1 MNKIK
6 KIFILALFAFIT
18 LMISCGSEIELSEY
32 TVEFYVENT
41 IYDTQKVIS
50 GNKLNKPADPTKE
63 KFVFDGW
70 YVEDEKWMF
79 TSSIVT
85 SNLKLHAKFEKINE
99 GQEKT
104 QCNVEF
110 YLDDQVIDTQT
121 VVYGNKLEKPQDP
134 VKEGFAFLGWY
145 VDGEKWLFSS
155 GIVTSD
161 MKLIATF
168 DVEEEEIIPGIEPV
182 YQGMSIEGSST
193 FNINRKNKGN
203 FKDSIDDI
211 LGVITT
217 EKVEYFAQK
226 DEKFNIIVHL
236 YNPSRYEILSFTLN
250 DYKYQSYEFKE
261 GSNSEEL
268 IIEVDAGT
276 ISGLKEY
283 TIDAIKYIDGTE
295 IKDVK
300 MDGEKT
306 IKAGIKYENVPVATE
321 YNKEINTTTFK
332 LVVDV
337 KDNNNLINTGNG
349 IYFFLFDGIN
359 IVSQKALSLGV
370 NSIELNNLQMG
381 TEYSYMIVGVYDDYS
396 GRGKRANELVGDTF
410 ATLHGYQIETSE
422 ITNNSI
428 KVKVNNIDDNAKFK
442 SISLYHNDKL
452 VSEKGYSEEVI
463 FDKLLS
469 NNDYKVVLKYSYKDN
484 NLEKENLVEL
494 DVKTDPKADPIVTIN
509 SLMTDKKTVTFKFEE
524 KDIDNTKESV
534 IVELYQGIYNVGS
547 LNALEGKFEGLLSN
561 TDYKVVITYTY
572 NLDNGEGEK
581 TLSLEYEC
589 KTKELVVPTID
600 ITYECTTDTLK
611 YKANIVDTDGA
622 IKNAVYKLYK
632 GDVLI
637 GSTLEKEYTYN
648 GLKSN
653 TEYKLLVEY
662 SYDLHDN
669 SGVQNKKDEYIVVLG
684 KEVPEFSLTSYF
696 ISDNTIEY
704 NLLISDPNS
713 SGRLNLLAL
722 YKGNDF
728 VLRLD
733 EAVSKIEDLES
744 NTDYVIK
751 ANYVYDFDDGLGSRE
766 INYEYKFKTLKKD
779 PIVNLSLESVTKNSA
794 EIDYR
799 IEDLDD
805 ALDLVKLEVIHNDKV
820 IKEFNTITHISLDNL
835 YSNNTYTVKATF
847 TKDLNNGPIEFVK
860 TLQVVTEKQEKPK
873 VDIELSSTKTSVLYN
888 YTIDDVD
895 KISTLKSVEIYY
907 NDEKVKVL
915 PTENTFDGLYS
926 DSEYKVVV
934 TLLCDYKD
942 GKTLKEETYTKTIRT
957 DKYFIPTLELE
968 LTSTPDT
975 INYEITKSDIY
986 DLIKINKI
994 NVYKGSLLVKEITNF
1009 DSEKITELTSNT
1021 LYRVEVVYEYDFN
1034 DNNGKHTAT
1043 IEKSY
1048 STLAHDV
1055 KVIGFDV
1062 LNGGVPKTNEEISLN
1077 IKLENISNV
1086 PLSYV
1091 VINGEKKDIY
1101 GGDMRNNIVVTV
1113 TAPKVS
1119 GLFNLTVE
1127 KMGYYLNGIEV
1138 EQKIEISNV
1147 VELEILSRL
1156 DIVSATTLNMSTLV
1170 SQNKVTGLML
1180 IIDNPYGYIIESYT
1194 INDQE
1199 HKVLMI
1205 DDNHI
1210 YIPTYDVRYDH
1221 YLNIKKVVYKDAIGN
1236 DTTRNYEQYFDMNLT
1251 ILESS
1256 ASKVEI
1262 ISTPEDLI
1270 NIKSGHAYELANDI
1284 DMSGYN
1290 WVPIDFSGFIDG
1302 KGYTIKN
1309 LTVVYETEVEYLDCG
1324 IFRQLDGTIKNIYFE
1339 NIYMSLSS
1347 GNIYT
1352 KLFYG
1357 NGNPILEN
1365 ILVNGSVVLNTDD
1378 ATNYNFDMSYNESV
1392 YVVDHI
1398 NVNGKKYDYSNTISY
1413 ETFNSESFKVNT
1425 LGWDFTNKKYGNENG
1440 LLYTVYDD
1448 SYIFIFGYEG
1458 TNGNV
1463 VIPDTI
1469 NNLPVLG
1476 IADLAFA
1483 NNDLIKTLRINE
1495 NILFI
1500 GEEVFNN
1507 CINLES
1513 LTLEGINESSI
1524 YNIFNNTFVNLKDL
1538 YIRSETNNEDGYI
1551 SLSLNFE
1558 SLETLYLDGI
1568 YFWSVQSPN
1577 LKEVTIKNTGET
1589 GIYRGNY
1596 LLEKVTL
1603 ENVKIITYDAFMS
1616 CEKLYKVN
1624 LGEELEEIK
1633 YQAFWECSSLT
1644 EIILPHVLKKIEN
1657 GSFYGCSI
1665 ENILIPESVKI
1676 IYENAIHSQNIFI
1689 CAEERP
1695 TGWKV
1700 NAIEGTNVYYNYKDL
1715 YVENGVKY
1723 VLHKDNTAT
1732 VCSFVNNDVNS
1743 LDIPETVTYDNANYT
1758 VTAVGNNVF
1767 RDAKLE
1773 EISLPKT
1780 LKKIGNRAFYCT
1792 KLKSILIPESVE
1804 EIGLRAFYNA
1814 TLVYCEISD
1823 KPSGWAVDFAYGCP
1837 ITWNFKGF
1845 YSDNNYEYAL
1855 FNDKTASIV
1864 KYMGS
1869 ASNLTITD
1877 KVTVNNENYTITTI
1891 GANAFLN
1898 SNITELAMP
1907 NTIKTIET
1915 KAFYNSKVL
1924 TSVKL
1929 SNSLEFIGDQAFE
1942 KCNNLTSVNLPDT
1955 LTYLGSYAFH
1965 KCHSLVTVK
1974 LSNSLKDIKE
1984 HTFDECSNLES
1995 ITIPEGIESIEADS
2009 FWACESLSNVS
2020 LPSTLKNI
2028 YHNAFG
2034 ACYKL
2039 NNVII
2044 PISVENIKGNAFG
2057 NGSNCNIYCETYSQP
2072 DEWDENWC
2080 SGDNCKVLWNFNAM
2094 YTYDGIEYAIFNN
2107 NKASV
2112 NKYVGTEKEVT
2123 ILGEITY
2130 DGSKYIVDEISEGA
2144 FYKTNVEKVI
2154 ISEGITKIAGA
2165 GFSNNYNLK
2174 TVILPKTLVEI
2185 GFNAFESSHLHDI
2198 VIPENVQRIEDWAFG
2213 NGQSCVI
2220 YCEATSKPIGWSS
2233 EWNHANLCPVVWG
2246 FDANY
2251 SDINYDYVLYKDNTA
2266 TITKYK
2272 GSDMKLVV
2280 PETVTYNDND
2290 YVITQIGN
2298 NAFQDNDDLY
2308 LVELPETIVTIG
2320 QYAFE
2325 GCSNLISINLPDGLV
2340 EIGNYA
2346 FSDCN
2351 NLNNIIIPNSVE
2363 IIKNCAFM
2371 NGSAYDVYCE
2381 ASSRPNG
2388 WDIGWCN
2395 NNDDNYVTWN
2405 YKDKYVDGVNEYILF
2420 NDSTAMITKYN
2431 PDVTSVVINENIN
2444 VNGTIYTI
2452 TGIGKNAFEDSKLT
2466 TIKLPNT
2473 ITKIYEEAFRNSSLE
2488 SITIPEGV
2496 TTISRYAF
2504 QNCVSLK
2511 EVVLPNT
2518 LIKIEENVFEC
2529 CYNLI
2534 NINLPNSLKQIDDF
2548 AFQSCHNLNIF
2559 IPNNV
2564 LKIGEYAFQDVYG
2577 EIRCEATSK
2586 PLGWNE
2592 NWCNNTSEVIW
2603 GSSK

>member
-6 KIFILALFAFIT
+6 KIFILALFAFVT
-18 LMISCGSEIELSEY
+18 LMISCGSEIELPEY

-50 GNKLNKPADPTKE
+50 GNKLNKPADPIKE
-63 KFVFDGW
+63 ELIFSGW
-70 YVEDEKWMF
+70 YVDGEKWMF
-79 TSSIVT
+79 SSGVVT
-85 SNLKLHAKFEKINE
+85 SDMKLYAEFTDDKKDEITDKYTVEYYIDDKLHNKE
-99 GQEKT
+99 
-104 QCNVEF
+104 
-110 YLDDQVIDTQT
+110 T
-121 VVYGNKLEKPQDP
+121 VSSGSKLNKPNDP
-134 VKEGFAFLGWY
+134 VKEGFTFLGWY

-168 DVEEEEIIPGIEPV
+168 DEEEEEIIPGIEPV

-268 IIEVDAGT
+268 IIEVDAGS

-332 LVVDV
+332 LVVDI

-396 GRGKRANELVGDTF
+396 GRGKRANELVSDTF

-428 KVKVNNIDDNAKFK
+428 KVKVNNIDDNAIFK
-442 SISLYHNDKL
+442 SIALYHNDKL
-452 VSEKGYSEEVI
+452 VSEKGYGEEVI
-463 FDKLLS
+463 FDNLFS

-494 DVKTDPKADPIVTIN
+494 DVKTDTKADPIVTIN
-509 SLMTDKKTVTFKFEE
+509 SLMTDKKTITFKFEE
-524 KDIDNTKESV
+524 KDIDNTKENV

-637 GSTLEKEYTYN
+637 GSSPEKEYTYN

-669 SGVQNKKDEYIVVLG
+669 LGVQNKKDEYIVVLG

-779 PIVNLSLESVTKNSA
+779 PIVDLSLESVTKNSA

-835 YSNNTYTVKATF
+835 YSNNSYTVKATF
-847 TKDLNNGPIEFVK
+847 SKDLNNGPIEFVK

-873 VDIELSSTKTSVLYN
+873 VDIELSSTKTSVLYS

-926 DSEYKVVV
+926 DSEYEVVV

-957 DKYFIPTLELE
+957 DKYFVPTLELE

-1101 GGDMRNNIVVTV
+1101 GGDMRNNIVVTI

-1147 VELEILSRL
+1147 IELDILSRL

-1170 SQNKVTGLML
+1170 SQNKETGLML

-1205 DDNHI
+1205 DNNHI
-1210 YIPTYDVRYDH
+1210 YIPTYDVRYNQ
-1221 YLNIKKVVYKDAIGN
+1221 YLNIKKVVYKDANGN

-1290 WVPIDFSGFIDG
+1290 WIPIDFTGFIDG

-1309 LTVVYETEVEYLDCG
+1309 LTVVYETEIGYLECG

-1339 NIYMSLSS
+1339 NIYVSLSS
-1347 GNIYT
+1347 RDIYT

-1365 ILVNGSVVLNTDD
+1365 ILVNGSVVLNTD
-1378 ATNYNFDMSYNESV
+1378 NGNYYNFDMSNNESV

-1440 LLYTVYDD
+1440 LLYTIYDD

-1483 NNDLIKTLRINE
+1483 NNDLIKTLQVNE
-1495 NILFI
+1495 NILFV
-1500 GEEVFNN
+1500 GEEFINN
-1507 CINLES
+1507 CVNLES
-1513 LTLEGINESSI
+1513 LTLEGLNASSI
-1524 YNIFNNTFVNLKDL
+1524 YNIFNYCNFENLKEL
-1538 YIRSETNNEDGYI
+1538 YIKSETNIENSYVGLD
-1551 SLSLNFE
+1551 LTLDN
-1558 SLETLYLDGI
+1558 LEKLYLDGI
-1568 YFWSVQSPN
+1568 YFSIVRPSA
-1577 LKEVTIKNTGET
+1577 LKELTIKNTYYSGYFE
-1589 GIYRGNY
+1589 RNRS
-1596 LLEKVTL
+1596 LEKVTI
-1603 ENVKIITYDAFMS
+1603 ENVNVISGSSFMS
-1616 CEKLYKVN
+1616 CEKLATVN
-1624 LGEELEEIK
+1624 LSEGLEKIE
-1633 YQAFWECSSLT
+1633 YQAFWGCSSLT
-1644 EIILPHVLKKIEN
+1644 EIILPNTLKFIGDN
-1657 GSFYGCSI
+1657 AFNQCSI
-1665 ENILIPESVKI
+1665 QDIIIPESVKEMGNHV
-1676 IYENAIHSQNIFI
+1676 IYAQNLYV
-1689 CAEERP
+1689 CAENRP
-1695 TGWKV
+1695 TKWESE
-1700 NAIEGTNVYYNYKDL
+1700 AINSTNIYYNYKDL

-1732 VCSFVNNDVNS
+1732 VCSFVNNGVNS

-1758 VTAVGNNVF
+1758 VTVVGNYAF
-1767 RDAKLE
+1767 MDAKLE

-1780 LKKIGNRAFYCT
+1780 LKKIGTHAFYCT

-1804 EIGLRAFYNA
+1804 EIKWSAFYID

-1823 KPSGWAVDFAYGCP
+1823 KPSGWAVDFAHDCP

-1864 KYMGS
+1864 KYIGS
-1869 ASNLTITD
+1869 DNNLVVSD
-1877 KVTVNNENYTITTI
+1877 NVTVNNVKYTITTI

-1898 SNITELAMP
+1898 SNITELTMP
-1907 NTIKTIET
+1907 NTIINIET

-1929 SNSLEFIGDQAFE
+1929 SNGLEYIGNQVFA
-1942 KCNNLTSVNLPDT
+1942 KCSNLISVDLPDT
-1955 LTYLGSYAFH
+1955 LTYLGSYAFS
-1965 KCHSLVTVK
+1965 KCYSLSTVK
-1974 LSNSLKDIKE
+1974 LSSSLKDIYE
-1984 HTFDECSNLES
+1984 HAFSECSNLES
-1995 ITIPEGIESIEADS
+1995 IIIPEGIESIGSNS
-2009 FWACESLSNVS
+2009 FWACYVLSNVI

-2028 YHNAFG
+2028 YQNAFG
-2034 ACYKL
+2034 ACNKL
-2039 NNVII
+2039 NSIII
-2044 PISVENIKGNAFG
+2044 PNSVENIESNAIG
-2057 NGSNCNIYCETYSQP
+2057 NGYSCNIYCQIYSQP
-2072 DEWDENWC
+2072 DEWNDNWC
-2080 SGDNCKVLWNFNAM
+2080 NDNNCEVLWNFNTM
-2094 YTYDGIEYAIFNN
+2094 YTYNGVEYAIFNN

-2112 NKYVGTEKEVT
+2112 VKYVGTGKEVT

-2130 DGSKYIVDEISEGA
+2130 NDKKYVVNEISPRT
-2144 FYKTNVEKVI
+2144 FTNSNVEKVI
-2154 ISEGITKIAGA
+2154 ILEGVTKIADEA
-2165 GFSNNYNLK
+2165 FYQARSLN
-2174 TVILPKTLVEI
+2174 TVVLPNTLVEI
-2185 GFNAFESSHLHDI
+2185 GSDAFSNSNLCGI
-2198 VIPENVQRIEDWAFG
+2198 VIPESVIRIGKWAFG
-2213 NGQSCVI
+2213 NGQSCII
-2220 YCEATSKPIGWSS
+2220 YCEATSKPIGWNS
-2233 EWNHANLCPVVWG
+2233 EWNHANVCPVVWG
-2246 FDANY
+2246 FVSSY
-2251 SDINYDYVLYKDNTA
+2251 SDSNYDYVLYKDNTA

-2272 GSDMKLVV
+2272 GSDMNLVV
-2280 PETVTYNDND
+2280 PETVSYNGND
-2290 YVITQIGN
+2290 YIITQIGN

-2308 LVELPETIVTIG
+2308 LVELPETIVSIG
-2320 QYAFE
+2320 QYAFND
-2325 GCSNLISINLPDGLV
+2325 CINLTNINLPDGLV

-2346 FSDCN
+2346 FSSCD

-2363 IIKNCAFM
+2363 IIENCAFL
-2371 NGSAYDVYCE
+2371 NGVAYNIYCE
-2381 ASSRPNG
+2381 VPFRPSG
-2388 WDIGWCN
+2388 WVTSWCN
-2395 NNDDNYVTWN
+2395 HNENYVMWN
-2405 YKDKYVDGVNEYILF
+2405 YKDKYVDGLNEYILF

-2431 PDVTSVVINENIN
+2431 PNVTNVVINENIN
-2444 VNGTIYTI
+2444 ANGTIYTI
-2452 TGIGKNAFEDSKLT
+2452 TVIGKNAFVDSKLT

-2473 ITKIYEEAFRNSSLE
+2473 ITKIYEEAFRNSFIE

-2504 QNCVSLK
+2504 QSCSSLK
-2511 EVVLPNT
+2511 EVNLPNT
-2518 LIKIEENVFEC
+2518 LIKIEYGAFESC
-2529 CYNLI
+2529 NNLSKI
-2534 NINLPNSLKQIDDF
+2534 ELPSSLKQIDDY
-2548 AFQSCHNLNIF
+2548 AFGWCNNLNIF
-2559 IPNNV
+2559 VPNDV
-2564 LKIGEYAFQDVYG
+2564 LKIGENAFVDVFG

-2592 NWCNNTSEVIW
+2592 NWCYNSSEVIW